1 MPARS
6 SAATTRSNSAT
17 SGTGPMRTRYIL
29 RPAITSLR
37 TKTLPRLSPR
47 NFCAKR
53 SALAG
58 SENAPACMNRVGR
71 VNPGAA
77 GAAPDADAASGAA
90 LVAAIA
96 GGTAGDV
103 VAPGAAVGDTAADG
117 AAAGGAAA
125 GGVAASGMITRA
137 AATGA
142 AADVLAAA
150 GVLDAVGVG
159 DAAGEVDA
167 AGMVDAVTTG
177 GSGGTDG
184 SMART
189 STMAVPLRSM
199 SSLAAAVYDR
209 SMIRLPTNGPRSLT
223 RTTML
228 RPFCKFVTRT

>member
-1 MPARS
+1 MPACS

-90 LVAAIA
+90 LVAVIA
-96 GGTAGDV
+96 GGTAG
-103 VAPGAAVGDTAADG
+103 GG
-117 AAAGGAAA
+117 AAAGAAA
-125 GGVAASGMITRA
+125 GGVAGGVVAVGVAASGTITRA

-142 AADVLAAA
+142 AA
-150 GVLDAVGVG
+150 GVVDAVGAA
-159 DAAGEVDA
+159 DAAGEVDT
-167 AGMVDAVTTG
+167 AG
-177 GSGGTDG
+177 
-184 SMART
+184 
-189 STMAVPLRSM
+189 
-199 SSLAAAVYDR
+199 
-209 SMIRLPTNGPRSLT
+209 
-223 RTTML
+223 
-228 RPFCKFVTRT
+228 

>member
-1 MPARS
+1 MPACS

-17 SGTGPMRTRYIL
+17 SGTGPIRTRYIL

-77 GAAPDADAASGAA
+77 GAPPDTDAASGAA

-103 VAPGAAVGDTAADG
+103 VAPGAAVGDTAADGAAADG

-184 SMART
+184 SM
-189 STMAVPLRSM
+189 
-199 SSLAAAVYDR
+199 
-209 SMIRLPTNGPRSLT
+209 
-223 RTTML
+223 
-228 RPFCKFVTRT
+228 

>member
-1 MPARS
+1 MPASS

-90 LVAAIA
+90 LLAAIPGGKA
-96 GGTAGDV
+96 GGV
-103 VAPGAAVGDTAADG
+103 VAPGAAASDTAVD
-117 AAAGGAAA
+117 GAAA
-125 GGVAASGMITRA
+125 GGVAGGAAADGVAASGMMTRA
-137 AATGA
+137 AATG
-142 AADVLAAA
+142 AAA
-150 GVLDAVGVG
+150 GVLDAVGVA
-159 DAAGEVDA
+159 DAAAEVDTV
-167 AGMVDAVTTG
+167 GNV
-177 GSGGTDG
+177 
-184 SMART
+184 
-189 STMAVPLRSM
+189 
-199 SSLAAAVYDR
+199 
-209 SMIRLPTNGPRSLT
+209 
-223 RTTML
+223 
-228 RPFCKFVTRT
+228 

>member
-6 SAATTRSNSAT
+6 SAATTLSNSAT

-90 LVAAIA
+90 LVAVIA
-96 GGTAGDV
+96 GGTAGGV
-103 VAPGAAVGDTAADG
+103 AAPGAAASDAAVDG

-125 GGVAASGMITRA
+125 GGVAGGVVAVGVAASGTITRA

-142 AADVLAAA
+142 AA
-150 GVLDAVGVG
+150 GVVDAVGAA
-159 DAAGEVDA
+159 DAAGEVDT
-167 AGMVDAVTTG
+167 AGMVDAVTAG
-177 GSGGTDG
+177 GSGGIDG

-189 STMAVPLRSM
+189 STMA
-199 SSLAAAVYDR
+199 
-209 SMIRLPTNGPRSLT
+209 
-223 RTTML
+223 
-228 RPFCKFVTRT
+228 